1 MNNKKQLHF
10 AALLTL
16 PVMILLWEVVSRLFF
31 NKNIFPPP
39 TIVFLAFIEMMKSGE
54 LINDTLISLFRAFV
68 GFAISAVAGI
78 LCGVLTGRVLIL
90 RKTLGQV
97 IELIR
102 PIPAIAFL
110 PLFILW
116 FGIGE
121 ESKILLIAY
130 GCFFPIWI
138 NTHVGVSNVEK
149 TYIWAAKSL
158 GADKK
163 SLLIDVIIPSAT
175 PFILTGLRTSI
186 GIAFILLVVAEMA
199 GAFAGLG
206 FRISISHLVFRTD
219 KMLVGIIML
228 GVLGAASHKLFIKF
242 ANKVVPWY
250 ETK

>member
-1 MNNKKQLHF
+1 MGSKKLHLTT
-10 AALLTL
+10 LLTIL
-16 PVMILLWEVVSRLFF
+16 VMLLFWEVLSTLTF

-39 TIVFLAFIEMMKSGE
+39 TRVFLAFLEMLKNGE
-54 LINDTLISLFRAFV
+54 LINDVLISMFRV
-68 GFAISAVAGI
+68 VIGFTISAVAGI
-78 LCGVLTGRVLIL
+78 LCGILTGSVLIL
-90 RKTLGQV
+90 RKTLGQI

-130 GCFFPIWI
+130 GSFFPIWV
-138 NTHVGVSNVEK
+138 NTHVGVADVEK

-163 SLLIDVIIPSAT
+163 SILLNVVIPYAI
-175 PFILTGLRTSI
+175 PFILTGLRISI

-199 GAFAGLG
+199 GAFSGLG
-206 FRISISHLVFRTD
+206 FRISISHLVFRVD
-219 KMLVGIIML
+219 KMFVGVIML
-228 GVLGAASHKLFIKF
+228 GVLGAASNKLFIKF
-242 ANKVVPWY
+242 SNKMVPWY